1 MYIKVKKKW
10 QLVIDF
16 LMILIGT
23 VLMGFAFSIFLEP
36 NNISTGGFSGLAMVI
51 SALLNKIGIT
61 FLNTSIIYFVLNIG
75 LFLYAFK
82 TLGKKFA
89 IKSLAGIAFFSLA
102 MELCNLI
109 PINVTYEP
117 LLSAIYGGILMGAG
131 IGIVVRFGGST
142 GGGDM
147 IASIVRSKRP
157 KFSIGTIVIMIDAI
171 VIVLS
176 LFVFNNGSEI
186 LPYTIIALAICSVCT
201 DLVNDG
207 YKQVRA
213 YHVITKNADKIGSR
227 VMKELFRGCTV
238 SRAEGMYSQEQRD
251 HLICLISKFQS
262 ATLIRII
269 KEEDPEAF
277 VFSTKVCEVEG
288 LWSKTEEINEEIA
301 KSELEKKKQKIA
313 DKDKIKKAS
322 ENSEVTNNIN
332 TENEIIENGTDE
344 SNKSGKS
351 NTVKKSNKKDKN

>member
-23 VLMGFAFSIFLEP
+23 MLMGFAFSIFLEP
-36 NNISTGGFSGLAMVI
+36 NNISTGGFSGLSMVI
-51 SALLNKIGIT
+51 NAILNKVGIT
-61 FLNTSIIYFVLNIG
+61 FLSTSIIYFVLNIG

-89 IKSLAGIAFFSLA
+89 IKSLAGIAFFSLS

-109 PINVTYEP
+109 PIDITYEP
-117 LLSAIYGGILMGAG
+117 LLSAIYGGILMGVG

-147 IASIVRSKRP
+147 IASIVRSKNP
-157 KFSIGTIVIMIDAI
+157 KFSIGSIVIIIDVL
-171 VIVLS
+171 VILLS
-176 LFVFNNGSEI
+176 LFVFNNGAEI
-186 LPYTIIALAICSVCT
+186 LPYTIMALAICSVCT

-213 YHVITKNADKIGSR
+213 YHVITKNADKIGAR
-227 VMKELFRGCTV
+227 VMKELYRGCTV

-262 ATLIRII
+262 ASLIRII
-269 KEEDPEAF
+269 KEEDPDAF

-301 KSELEKKKQKIA
+301 KTELEKKKHKESMKSQ
-313 DKDKIKKAS
+313 KDKSLSDGNVKDDVKNDS
-322 ENSEVTNNIN
+322 SNNITKT
-332 TENEIIENGTDE
+332 TEENLTNVHIKE
-344 SNKSGKS
+344 
-351 NTVKKSNKKDKN
+351 TKKKK